1 MRFDAYWIKMG
12 MPHSEISLLEF
23 SSKSFCSASF
33 FGSILIEIGLN
44 WYTPTKKNQI
54 LTAIRWFHGNFQVPK
69 KKKKS
74 VRCWLFSFFFFEREK
89 AKREETFILYWKTQ
103 QKRETFKMTTEKKKM
118 RINNKKL
125 ENTPQ
130 WSLIWSLCHIPALKV
145 AEVLLEAPGN
155 EGLERKTEVQSPV
168 TSVKTK
174 ETLFSQNFI

>member
-1 MRFDAYWIKMG
+1 M
-12 MPHSEISLLEF
+12 
-23 SSKSFCSASF
+23 
-33 FGSILIEIGLN
+33 
-44 WYTPTKKNQI
+44 
-54 LTAIRWFHGNFQVPK
+54 LT
-69 KKKKS
+69 
-74 VRCWLFSFFFFEREK
+74 LFLFFFFFEREK